1 MKDIIRRD
9 LRLSYLLGPFRI
21 VVPILGYIILYPV
34 ILSRYDASILGLWSL
49 LAVIPQALS
58 SIDFGFSLVLTRI
71 VGGAEG
77 DELDAAA
84 AKYRTAQKA
93 FLLIWPILILLAVG
107 ICIAV
112 PMGHLDYSVPGIQF
126 SIVLMAFAVIVQRLA
141 ALDTAILN
149 GLGDNYFTH
158 SVAVWSPILYFG
170 TAVGGALAGMPIEA
184 LSVGFLAAS
193 AVSWWAYRRRL
204 RIRHTQ
210 WSATIVSPAQAA
222 QLRSIRAL
230 MREGWLLYAAS
241 LGIMLRDPIL
251 RYSIGLSI
259 GLDAVA
265 IYEVAMRL
273 GRIGRDIVT
282 AGFSALYASF
292 AVLIRQQE
300 TQELREITGNAML
313 LLCLFGGGLIGGT
326 FLFAPTLLQFWLGD
340 IATQMVEPT
349 RIVCAWAAVT
359 LLNTPFW
366 YQLLAGQSERHA
378 ARAIW
383 LHTLSVALIVP
394 AALWMD
400 FGLNS
405 VLLYWLAGSILTQV
419 YLFYY
424 AEKLYG
430 LVIATFSS
438 VAIATVIIVQLLSV
452 AILLALISQGT
463 LTPFVATAIF
473 GLIVVALLVINK
485 RTVLGLISSTH
496 VDRPAD

>member
-1 MKDIIRRD
+1 MRDIIRRD

-77 DELDAAA
+77 QDRDAAA
-84 AKYRTAQKA
+84 AKYRTAQKV

-112 PMGHLDYSVPGIQF
+112 PMGHLNYSVPGIQF
-126 SIVLMAFAVIVQRLA
+126 SIILLAAAIIVQRLA
-141 ALDTAILN
+141 ALDMAILN

-158 SVAVWSPILYFG
+158 SVAVWTPILYFG
-170 TAVGGALAGMPIEA
+170 TAVGGALVGMPIEA

-193 AVSWWAYRRRL
+193 AMSWWAYRRRL
-204 RIRHTQ
+204 RKRHGDWVQT
-210 WSATIVSPAQAA
+210 VRSPAVAA
-222 QLRSIRAL
+222 GSIRAL

-300 TQELREITGNAML
+300 TNELREITNTAML

-326 FLFAPTLLQFWLGD
+326 FLFAPTLLHFWLGD
-340 IATQMVEPT
+340 IAEQMVTPT
-349 RIVCAWAAVT
+349 RIVCVWAAIT

-394 AALWMD
+394 AALWLD
-400 FGLNS
+400 FGLDS

-438 VAIATVIIVQLLSV
+438 AAIATVIVVQLLSV
-452 AILLALISQGT
+452 ALLLALISTGT
-463 LTPFVATAIF
+463 LTPFVATAVF
-473 GLIVVALLVINK
+473 ALIVVALLVINK
-485 RTVLGLISSTH
+485 QTVLGLISSTR
-496 VDRPAD
+496 VDRPAN

>member
-1 MKDIIRRD
+1 
-9 LRLSYLLGPFRI
+9 
-21 VVPILGYIILYPV
+21 
-34 ILSRYDASILGLWSL
+34 
-49 LAVIPQALS
+49 
-58 SIDFGFSLVLTRI
+58 
-71 VGGAEG
+71 
-77 DELDAAA
+77 
-84 AKYRTAQKA
+84 
-93 FLLIWPILILLAVG
+93 
-107 ICIAV
+107 
-112 PMGHLDYSVPGIQF
+112 
-126 SIVLMAFAVIVQRLA
+126 
-141 ALDTAILN
+141 
-149 GLGDNYFTH
+149 
-158 SVAVWSPILYFG
+158 
-170 TAVGGALAGMPIEA
+170 
-184 LSVGFLAAS
+184 
-193 AVSWWAYRRRL
+193 
-204 RIRHTQ
+204 
-210 WSATIVSPAQAA
+210 
-222 QLRSIRAL
+222 

-463 LTPFVATAIF
+463 LTPLVATAIF